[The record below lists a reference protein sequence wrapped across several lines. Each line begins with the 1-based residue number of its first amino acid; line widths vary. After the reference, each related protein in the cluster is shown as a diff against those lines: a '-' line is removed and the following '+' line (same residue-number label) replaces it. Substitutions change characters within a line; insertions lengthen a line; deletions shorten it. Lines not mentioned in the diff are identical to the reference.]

1 MHKLSCTLILSLR
14 QPFYFYLRLST
25 EHMIFS
31 KDKFITDESIIK
43 GCLKQ
48 KGRAQKAL
56 WEKYKSVLFGICLR
70 YTKTNTDAEEVLQEG
85 FIKIFNSLVKYEGK
99 GSFEGWMKRVMVY
112 TAIDLHRKKK
122 PEYLSENEEEEIT
135 EITEDYIEESMDA
148 DTIMEIMHQLP
159 DGYKVVLN
167 LYAVEGFTHKEIAQE
182 LNISIGTSKS
192 QLAKARK
199 YFANLLKAQGIET
212 GK

>member
-1 MHKLSCTLILSLR
+1 
-14 QPFYFYLRLST
+14 
-25 EHMIFS
+25 MIFS
-31 KDKFITDESIIK
+31 KEKFITDESIIK

-122 PEYLSENEEEEIT
+122 PEYLSKNEEEEIT

-192 QLAKARK
+192 KLAKARK

>member
-1 MHKLSCTLILSLR
+1 
-14 QPFYFYLRLST
+14 
-25 EHMIFS
+25 
-31 KDKFITDESIIK
+31 
-43 GCLKQ
+43 
-48 KGRAQKAL
+48 
-56 WEKYKSVLFGICLR
+56 
-70 YTKTNTDAEEVLQEG
+70 
-85 FIKIFNSLVKYEGK
+85 
-99 GSFEGWMKRVMVY
+99 
-112 TAIDLHRKKK
+112 
-122 PEYLSENEEEEIT
+122 
-135 EITEDYIEESMDA
+135 MDA

-159 DGYKVVLN
+159 DGYKVVIN

>member
-31 KDKFITDESIIK
+31 KEKFITDESIIK

-122 PEYLSENEEEEIT
+122 PEYLSKNEEEEIT